1 MPAVAPSRNGSNNN
15 GERAVIFDP
24 APRPAAKDLQLAL
37 ESERKAEALAH
48 YVRGLLLEES
58 AGSDDALK
66 EFLRAIALDPAN
78 AELAL
83 KLAGD
88 YYLRRGEVPEA
99 IDLLKDAIKASPR
112 LPQPCL
118 ALSQIYL
125 RYLHKPDQALKYAQ
139 MALDLDPTNAF
150 AYQYLAETYV
160 TLDQLPKAQALM
172 DRAVKVE
179 TNDPAFWMR
188 LANVYLVL
196 NFKDEKPRTPDD
208 LRKANVFFQKA
219 IQAAGNDPIVIEQA
233 ANYYQRTGQTAEA
246 TALFERAFWL
256 DPRDTDLADRL
267 AQCYRQTGE
276 RDKAA
281 AVLEQIVRINPNQ
294 ESAYEELGE
303 IYKDQ
308 KRYDKAADQ
317 YEKALRLNPN
327 SPLLYQQLT
336 QLLLGTELH
345 QPQRAVDILLEAR
358 RRFPDVPIFGE
369 WLGHALSIAKR
380 HQEAMTVFE
389 QTLNEARLNQE
400 ELLRNGQFYFDYG
413 MAAEQAGLYEK
424 AAELFRQTLAI
435 ATDSDLIAET
445 CNYLGYMW
453 IDRNENLTEAEA
465 LVRRALEI
473 QPESGAFL
481 DSLGWFYFRTAQYDK
496 ALTYLLQAATT
507 LKTEDT
513 TVLEH
518 IADTYDKL
526 NNRPQ
531 AIAYWTKAVALEAAS
546 DTDKERIGKKIAD
559 AKAPVAHQTQK
570 PPEGP

>member
-1 MPAVAPSRNGSNNN
+1 MRPRENGFAPGDVPPIAALGPARPERSRGNSARTARLLLTALCPLLLCSGGASPTALAAPPPAAAGAGAGRSAAAKPTPAPAPTAAAPAPPSSSSPVPAVAPSRNGSNNN

-188 LANVYLVL
+188 LANVYLAL

-233 ANYYQRTGQTAEA
+233 ANYYQRT
-246 TALFERAFWL
+246 
-256 DPRDTDLADRL
+256 
-267 AQCYRQTGE
+267 
-276 RDKAA
+276 
-281 AVLEQIVRINPNQ
+281 
-294 ESAYEELGE
+294 
-303 IYKDQ
+303 
-308 KRYDKAADQ
+308 
-317 YEKALRLNPN
+317 
-327 SPLLYQQLT
+327 
-336 QLLLGTELH
+336 
-345 QPQRAVDILLEAR
+345 
-358 RRFPDVPIFGE
+358 
-369 WLGHALSIAKR
+369 
-380 HQEAMTVFE
+380 
-389 QTLNEARLNQE
+389 
-400 ELLRNGQFYFDYG
+400 
-413 MAAEQAGLYEK
+413 
-424 AAELFRQTLAI
+424 
-435 ATDSDLIAET
+435 
-445 CNYLGYMW
+445 
-453 IDRNENLTEAEA
+453 
-465 LVRRALEI
+465 
-473 QPESGAFL
+473 
-481 DSLGWFYFRTAQYDK
+481 
-496 ALTYLLQAATT
+496 
-507 LKTEDT
+507 
-513 TVLEH
+513 
-518 IADTYDKL
+518 
-526 NNRPQ
+526 
-531 AIAYWTKAVALEAAS
+531 
-546 DTDKERIGKKIAD
+546 
-559 AKAPVAHQTQK
+559 
-570 PPEGP
+570 